1 MSSIVCALTWQIKFI
16 FFSWA
21 GQCEILCGII
31 ASRTPQSLF
40 DFSIFW
46 GGGGWGTDTL
56 CPYKAHVSPT
66 PIILGVKER
75 SCTEH
80 LPVQPTDVRFSVS
93 IHQMA
98 RSDCNSNERS
108 FHLANASENNSRDY
122 ASFWLDSWP
131 TPYVLCLRRH
141 QARLAGGGI
150 MLSTCAFVRLFVRSS
165 INKLVN
171 TIVDK
176 IINRFWYK
184 LAHVVHGARARAW
197 NDQLCGSGGQR
208 SRSQEAKIGH
218 KNPFR
223 WDFLRTRRRII
234 TKPDRYV
241 PITHPDARGQGS
253 KSPEAEDRFGGL
265 TDPLASSSFSFFFA
279 ARC

>member
-1 MSSIVCALTWQIKFI
+1 MRCCGARPVSLVSCYCTIFVFTCVFYCLRTHLANKIYI
-16 FFSWA
+16 FFPEQDSVKSFA
-21 GQCEILCGII
+21 TLLLPEH
-31 ASRTPQSLF
+31 PNH
-40 DFSIFW
+40 FSIFRFFW
-46 GGGGWGTDTL
+46 GWGWGADTL

-66 PIILGVKER
+66 PIILRVKER

-80 LPVQPTDVRFSVS
+80 LPVQTTDVRFSVN

-184 LAHVVHGARARAW
+184 LAHVVRGEGHEASNFG
-197 NDQLCGSGGQR
+197 DQEVKGR
-208 SRSQEAKIGH
+208 
-218 KNPFR
+218 
-223 WDFLRTRRRII
+223 
-234 TKPDRYV
+234 DRV
-241 PITHPDARGQGS
+241 AQ
-253 KSPEAEDRFGGL
+253 K
-265 TDPLASSSFSFFFA
+265 
-279 ARC
+279 